1 MVLADQDECSPIPTS
16 PESSVAQPRQRWVF
30 CPSRGGATEVLRIQE
45 KVTERRAVYHYD
57 RCQVEVQFQVK
68 ASVFSSCCLLW
79 SSSFLPSLFNEI
91 NSKIFSCFT
100 QFMAFVENPFGMTLK
115 IFQSDGGRESNN
127 SSLRS
132 LCDEKGIHPRFSC
145 PNTPQQNGLVERK
158 HRHISEMGRTLMI
171 ASSVPLIFGQ
181 KLFALLCF

>member
-1 MVLADQDECSPIPTS
+1 MNGHRLPGKGRRMGPIMGYNALQTYDHYASTGRDEINSELCRIQVDYVSPLPRRKTIKQFPIMVLADQDECSPIPTS

-91 NSKIFSCFT
+91 NSKS
-100 QFMAFVENPFGMTLK
+100 K
-115 IFQSDGGRESNN
+115 
-127 SSLRS
+127 
-132 LCDEKGIHPRFSC
+132 
-145 PNTPQQNGLVERK
+145 
-158 HRHISEMGRTLMI
+158 
-171 ASSVPLIFGQ
+171 
-181 KLFALLCF
+181 